1 MALNRRAFGAAMA
14 GALAGVAARAIP
26 RRPQLTVCI
35 LLEHFQPDLVDS
47 AWQRFAPGGFRR
59 LLEHGSYFPDCRHLA
74 STFSSTTLATLATG
88 AWPAQHGIVADWC
101 YDRAARKP
109 LRLGYE
115 ELLATTLA
123 EQVAA
128 QDHARVTVVTLDPL
142 HARLVTGFSPASR
155 FSMDDDGRFAA
166 PGSQA
171 DWLDEFNR
179 SHSPDALHD
188 ARWMAQGARPEAP
201 PLRVL
206 RYDAAHPT
214 EFLELYQASPFA
226 QNTQFELAHEAIVR
240 EGLGQNGFFD
250 LLYLVVSSSALLGYE
265 TGSRSPLLQQMI
277 LGLDRDL
284 AGLVDG
290 LSHEFGDAGFN
301 LVLAGGHGAPPLPP
315 EAARAR
321 MAVNGESV
329 AQTIEKALASAKLGH
344 VAAYL
349 YPFVYL
355 DPDPAANPD
364 TVRDRAASA
373 AMTHPAVA
381 AAFTAS
387 GACSVHN
394 RWEERFRNSF
404 HPKRSGDLMLS
415 YQPEYVEDYGQ
426 KSGIS
431 YGSLYNYDARTP
443 LCLYGPQFVAG
454 VFEQP
459 VEAVDLAP
467 TLARAIGVASP
478 SSAAGRVLS
487 EALIE

>member
-1 MALNRRAFGAAMA
+1 M
-14 GALAGVAARAIP
+14 
-26 RRPQLTVCI
+26 VCI
-35 LLEHFQPDLVDS
+35 LLEHFQPDLVDA
-47 AWQRFAPGGFRR
+47 AWQHFGPGGFRR
-59 LLEHGSYFPDCRHLA
+59 LLERGSYFPDCRHLA
-74 STFSSTTLATLATG
+74 STFSSTTLATSVTG

-101 YDRAARKP
+101 YDRAGRRP

-115 ELLATTLA
+115 DLLATTLA

-128 QDHARVTVVTLDPL
+128 QSHTRITVVTLDPL
-142 HARLVTGFSPASR
+142 HARLVTGFVPAAR
-155 FSMDDDGRFAA
+155 FWMDDNGRFVAA
-166 PGSQA
+166 GSDP
-171 DWLDEFNR
+171 DWLDAYNR

-188 ARWMAQGARPEAP
+188 AHWMAQGARPDAP

-206 RYDAAHPT
+206 RYDATHPK
-214 EFLELYQASPFA
+214 EFQALYRASPFA

-240 EGLGQNGFFD
+240 SGLGQNGVFD
-250 LLYLVVSSSALLGYE
+250 LVYVVASASALLAYE
-265 TGSRSPLLQQMI
+265 TGSRSPLLEQMM
-277 LGLDRDL
+277 LRLDRDL
-284 AGLVDG
+284 ASLLDS
-290 LSHEFGDAGFN
+290 LTREFGETGFN
-301 LVLAGGHGAPPLPP
+301 LVVAGGHGAPPLPS
-315 EAARAR
+315 EAARPR

-329 AQTIEKALASAKLGH
+329 AQTIEKALVSARLGH
-344 VAAYL
+344 VGTYL

-355 DPDPAANPD
+355 DPEPATNLD
-364 TVRDRAASA
+364 TIRDRAAAA

-387 GACSVHN
+387 GACTVHD

-415 YQPEYVEDYGQ
+415 YRPEYVEDYGQ
-426 KSGIS
+426 KRGIS
-431 YGSLYNYDARTP
+431 YGSVYNYDARTP
-443 LCLYGPQFVAG
+443 LCLYGPQFLAG

-459 VEAVDLAP
+459 IEAVDLAP

>member
-1 MALNRRAFGAAMA
+1 MALSRRAFGAAMA
-14 GALAGVAARAIP
+14 GTLAGIARAIP
-26 RRPQLTVCI
+26 RRPQLMVCV

-59 LLEHGSYFPDCRHLA
+59 LLDRGSYFPDCRHLA

-101 YDRAARKP
+101 YDRATKKP

-115 ELLATTLA
+115 DLLATTLA

-128 QDHARVTVVTLDPL
+128 QDRARVTVVALDPL
-142 HARLVTGFSPASR
+142 DARLVTGYAPAGR
-155 FSMDDDGRFAA
+155 FWMDGDGRFVASGLA
-166 PGSQA
+166 P
-171 DWLDEFNR
+171 DWLDAFNQ

-188 ARWMAQGARPEAP
+188 ARWMAQSARPEAP

-206 RYDAAHPT
+206 RYDAARPG
-214 EFLELYQASPFA
+214 EFLELYRASPFA
-226 QNTQFELAHEAIVR
+226 QNIQFELAHEAILR
-240 EGLGQNGFFD
+240 EGLGQNGVFD

-277 LGLDRDL
+277 LRLDRDL
-284 AGLVDG
+284 ASLVDR
-290 LSHEFGDAGFN
+290 LSHEFGDAGFS
-301 LVLAGGHGAPPLPP
+301 LVVAGGHGAPPLPP
-315 EAARAR
+315 EASRAR

-355 DPDPAANPD
+355 DPDPAISID
-364 TVRDRAASA
+364 TVRDHAAAA
-373 AMTHPAVA
+373 AMTYPAVA

-387 GACSVHN
+387 GACSIHD

-404 HPKRSGDLMLS
+404 NPKRSGDLMLS
-415 YQPEYVEDYGQ
+415 YRPEYVEDYGQ
-426 KSGIS
+426 KRGIS

-443 LCLYGPQFVAG
+443 LCLYGPQFLSG